1 MHCTAG
7 GDPGRGAA
15 RPQKDPEGASARAP
29 LPAAQGQGQGVGTR
43 PMPPTAAVMPGA
55 TGHYYHSKPEPA
67 SPDVAARGG
76 GQAAP
81 LEDEWVGC
89 DGCSKWRKV
98 QAHWPYFD
106 RNKSFYCNM
115 IEALTCDTPEEKW
128 DDDDQLGSE
137 LVDDRSG
144 EQHDS
149 SRSTTPRG
157 GSGDSQRRS
166 ASKRSSGT
174 PANSTPHGTERASGK
189 RKCFRPSSY
198 SADGDV
204 SSEDRWRRS
213 RRAPS
218 GEDSRHLSRD
228 EGSGQR
234 ANRGGGQGPGG
245 GVQGMSRLDAVVRV
259 LKATGKALHYNIIT
273 RQALQQ
279 GIIRFTGSQGTA
291 GESMKAFLNKTIREN
306 KTAAIVNMG
315 KGVYGKLCSGL
326 QWHCYHVQRIR
337 SCRGEAVWIFRDCT
351 RVDILSS
358 HIFSCFAPVLPRTL
372 SNKSGAQD

>member
-1 MHCTAG
+1 
-7 GDPGRGAA
+7 
-15 RPQKDPEGASARAP
+15 
-29 LPAAQGQGQGVGTR
+29 
-43 PMPPTAAVMPGA
+43 MPGA

-98 QAHWPYFD
+98 QTHWPYFD

-245 GVQGMSRLDAVVRV
+245 GFRACLGWMPLFACSRPLA
-259 LKATGKALHYNIIT
+259 K
-273 RQALQQ
+273 
-279 GIIRFTGSQGTA
+279 RFTTTS
-291 GESMKAFLNKTIREN
+291 SL
-306 KTAAIVNMG
+306 
-315 KGVYGKLCSGL
+315 GKLCSRGL
-326 QWHCYHVQRIR
+326 SASQALRARQ
-337 SCRGEAVWIFRDCT
+337 A
-351 RVDILSS
+351 
-358 HIFSCFAPVLPRTL
+358 
-372 SNKSGAQD
+372 NQ